1 MATKELK
8 NIFNRLLYIQTQLEI
23 PHITNE
29 LFIICALSEKT
40 SSVRDLCKKIGE
52 KKGKWCNDLLKTLS
66 EKMSTKYA
74 NFNEVLNE
82 SLGKIENF
90 LKFDEKG
97 DLFLD
102 DFRFSNEMIVTLHSA
117 YGAKMALIDNVKRQM
132 SNTVEL
138 EMSLLMVFY
147 GFVDVTNS
155 LQSTH
160 KLIEES
166 LHLNDKIIGEALIKE
181 VFPNTKIPN
190 SIIDAISDSIS
201 EQNQHEPKKMSDEE
215 LLQQLMEKMPETDTK
230 VVKVCNVVDL
240 FDFKPLVRRDEL
252 VEQIVTAM
260 SRKNQKFILLVGESG
275 CGLTYF
281 QFLLNEYLNQRY
293 DNKFQHLH
301 YYKEYVLNNEYIKRE
316 IFRNNESILDFFAS
330 ITEFLMKNNGFLFI
344 DDLGEFFVVEKS
356 ELTEMALLTMLNTQE
371 SPTVVATMRTADY
384 TNYITENPRL
394 NAIATKI
401 DIPSMTEKECREVFK
416 LIKKRFEKDFICK
429 VSEEALTSAY
439 RLSERYIKTTALPK
453 SFLQILDWSG
463 AEMLGKIEVPQEI
476 TEIEKKYF
484 ESQMLYINDHKNEE
498 GEEAYFMCEKIRKQ
512 DKEKLSLK
520 VRNFKKEL
528 RHKNIELGKEV
539 IANAVSKMTG
549 IPSEQMTDDEVY
561 KIAKLKENLMK
572 EVIGQDNA
580 INILCRT
587 LKRRAIGLCASKG
600 KTIGNLIFCG
610 ESGVGKTILAKK
622 LAKYLFGSER
632 NMIRID
638 MSEYSEKHTASK
650 LIGTSAGYVG
660 YEENGGVLTKDVK
673 EKKYC
678 VVLLDEIEKASPEI
692 FNIFLQV
699 FDDGRLTSGSGELID
714 FSNTIIIMT
723 SNVGARKA
731 QEFGGGVGFNTN
743 ADEHKHDI
751 FEKELRKTFSPEF
764 LNRIDNIVL
773 FNHLCDEDMLK
784 ITQLQLDKLVETM
797 RDNGRT
803 LTMDDNVAHFVCQK
817 AMEEKNMGARPIN
830 RAIQDLIENP
840 LADLI
845 VDNYAHHYDSISI
858 KTNGDK
864 LEFYKEKSAEVKK
877 NQKKAFDE

>member
-1 MATKELK
+1 
-8 NIFNRLLYIQTQLEI
+8 
-23 PHITNE
+23 
-29 LFIICALSEKT
+29 
-40 SSVRDLCKKIGE
+40 
-52 KKGKWCNDLLKTLS
+52 
-66 EKMSTKYA
+66 
-74 NFNEVLNE
+74 
-82 SLGKIENF
+82 
-90 LKFDEKG
+90 
-97 DLFLD
+97 
-102 DFRFSNEMIVTLHSA
+102 
-117 YGAKMALIDNVKRQM
+117 
-132 SNTVEL
+132 
-138 EMSLLMVFY
+138 
-147 GFVDVTNS
+147 
-155 LQSTH
+155 
-160 KLIEES
+160 
-166 LHLNDKIIGEALIKE
+166 
-181 VFPNTKIPN
+181 
-190 SIIDAISDSIS
+190 
-201 EQNQHEPKKMSDEE
+201 
-215 LLQQLMEKMPETDTK
+215 
-230 VVKVCNVVDL
+230 
-240 FDFKPLVRRDEL
+240 
-252 VEQIVTAM
+252 
-260 SRKNQKFILLVGESG
+260 
-275 CGLTYF
+275 
-281 QFLLNEYLNQRY
+281 
-293 DNKFQHLH
+293 
-301 YYKEYVLNNEYIKRE
+301 
-316 IFRNNESILDFFAS
+316 
-330 ITEFLMKNNGFLFI
+330 MKNNGFLFI

-498 GEEAYFMCEKIRKQ
+498 GDEAYFMCEKIRKQ

-877 NQKKAFDE
+877 NQKKAFAE